1 MLDRS
6 IPYCNVIM
14 KCARWEKTAVQVKDG
29 YSIRSYQPGD
39 EAAWARLEHGIG
51 DFDSYEEALSYFTR
65 TYLQG
70 DPRELD
76 RIFFVLEP
84 ASGRICGSAA
94 AWRDLREGRP
104 ISSLHWLIVDPPCQ
118 GNGLGKA
125 LVQTVMN
132 RYLEAGELPVYLHT
146 QPWSFRAIRLYSGQ
160 GFRMQKTD
168 AFSHYENQYSQAMKT
183 LRGLLPQEAYQTL
196 LQQSED

>member
-14 KCARWEKTAVQVKDG
+14 KCTRWDKTSVQVKDG

-39 EAAWARLEHGIG
+39 EATWARLEHGIG

-70 DPRELD
+70 DSRELE
-76 RIFFVLEP
+76 RIFFALET
-84 ASGRICGSAA
+84 ASGQVCGSVAS
-94 AWRDLREGRP
+94 WRDLRNGQP
-104 ISSLHWLIVDPPCQ
+104 ISSLHWLIVDPSHQ

-125 LVQTVMN
+125 LLQTAMN
-132 RYLEAGELPVYLHT
+132 WYLEAGELPVYLHT
-146 QPWSFRAIRLYSGQ
+146 QPWSFRAIRLYAGQ
-160 GFRMQKTD
+160 SFRMQKTD
-168 AFSHYENQYSQAMKT
+168 TFSHYENHYSQAMET
-183 LRGLLPQEAYQTL
+183 LQGLLPQEAYQRL